1 MTNIHPTDFI
11 ASDGTLAAKGTEL
24 IEHFLRGT
32 GYVIESY
39 DPDTHICVTTYK
51 PENMRYLRVITFAG
65 DLFEGYLDAAEQR
78 AIADR
83 SYAEIEDLV
92 SEKVGA
98 SRLTFTITKQ
108 GAVEAHELS

>member
-1 MTNIHPTDFI
+1 MTTINPTDFI
-11 ASDGTLAAKGTEL
+11 ASDGKLAAKGTEL

-51 PENMRYLRVITFAG
+51 PENMRYLRVITFTG
-65 DLFEGYLDAAEQR
+65 DLFEGYLDASEQQ

-83 SYAEIEDLV
+83 SYDAIKDLV

-98 SRLTFTITKQ
+98 SRLMFNITNQ
-108 GAVEAHELS
+108 GRVEAHEIS